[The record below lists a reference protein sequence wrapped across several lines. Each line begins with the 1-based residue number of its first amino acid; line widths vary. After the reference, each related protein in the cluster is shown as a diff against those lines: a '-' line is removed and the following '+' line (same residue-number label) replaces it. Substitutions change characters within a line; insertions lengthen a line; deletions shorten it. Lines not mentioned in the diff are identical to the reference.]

1 VIGRNNHWI
10 RARLVG
16 GTYGGETYKI
26 HIDGLNTADQTQTID
41 RSTASINAPR
51 VISLAVTYANNNLV
65 VPKYV
70 VTRNNLAWR
79 DQSDA
84 NRSNNAAVELFPTL
98 QNALDELSAKPVQ
111 GSTEDGGCVCDDKP
125 ADPTVER
132 CGCEQKHAAKK
143 DASHDSCD
151 DDGNAEPDVAAS
163 SDAQSASSA
172 AAAAPMLFIG
182 TDAPLDN
189 GSVRILWI
197 VEDRVQDVKLVVEAL
212 HKGKFVLVTPVDDET
227 HGLSQTGLMSLTFDQ
242 APTPSDLFGET
253 RLWLRLRPQD
263 SMVPWQPVI
272 KGAFLNAV
280 WAEAAETQTSE
291 ILGSSDGSP
300 NQVVTLARPPILD
313 DSVGRGRINS
323 LELRVREPLSDEE
336 AAKLREADA
345 DAVIRQTPGLLPG
358 YWVKWRQVID
368 PLDEGPGDRVYCA
381 DDVSGDIRFGD
392 ALHGKIPPRG
402 VDNIVA
408 MTYRRGGGAAANA
421 IADRSALQVIAP
433 LAGVEGV
440 VVGLPAAGGAD
451 AASSDATLR
460 DAPAGLWT
468 RGRVLTACDFEST
481 ALAYAPEIAQAR
493 CLESRSQRGSARLVV
508 VVRGENP
515 VPTRAMRRE
524 LQNYL
529 LQLASPALSR
539 NGRFSVDP
547 PDLIP
552 CYVQPTLIV
561 GSTEETGSLEKAV
574 ADRLQA
580 LLDPATGGMEIEKTV
595 DAQAPEDDTSSPA
608 VGPGWPLGAIPT
620 SNDITAALIDIPG
633 IDGVCDVKLFA
644 DEDFTQSFPE
654 CIGADALVMLPKG
667 GVHVRFEEEAL

>member
-1 VIGRNNHWI
+1 VQRVALDPSQQWAVLGQNWTFTPAMGGTLTFQVVPSTPTSSTWRDFQVQSNPALSWEYWNGSSWWKLAGLTDSTGNLCNDGSVVFTVPTDLQPTGVIGRNNHWI

-70 VTRNNLAWR
+70 VTRDNLAWR

-132 CGCEQKHAAKK
+132 CGCEQKHATKK
-143 DASHDSCD
+143 DASHDSGD

-291 ILGSSDGSP
+291 ILKRIP
-300 NQVVTLARPPILD
+300 LILKH
-313 DSVGRGRINS
+313 S
-323 LELRVREPLSDEE
+323 L
-336 AAKLREADA
+336 
-345 DAVIRQTPGLLPG
+345 
-358 YWVKWRQVID
+358 
-368 PLDEGPGDRVYCA
+368 
-381 DDVSGDIRFGD
+381 
-392 ALHGKIPPRG
+392 
-402 VDNIVA
+402 
-408 MTYRRGGGAAANA
+408 
-421 IADRSALQVIAP
+421 
-433 LAGVEGV
+433 
-440 VVGLPAAGGAD
+440 
-451 AASSDATLR
+451 
-460 DAPAGLWT
+460 
-468 RGRVLTACDFEST
+468 
-481 ALAYAPEIAQAR
+481 
-493 CLESRSQRGSARLVV
+493 
-508 VVRGENP
+508 
-515 VPTRAMRRE
+515 RA
-524 LQNYL
+524 
-529 LQLASPALSR
+529 
-539 NGRFSVDP
+539 
-547 PDLIP
+547 
-552 CYVQPTLIV
+552 
-561 GSTEETGSLEKAV
+561 
-574 ADRLQA
+574 
-580 LLDPATGGMEIEKTV
+580 
-595 DAQAPEDDTSSPA
+595 
-608 VGPGWPLGAIPT
+608 
-620 SNDITAALIDIPG
+620 
-633 IDGVCDVKLFA
+633 
-644 DEDFTQSFPE
+644 
-654 CIGADALVMLPKG
+654 
-667 GVHVRFEEEAL
+667 